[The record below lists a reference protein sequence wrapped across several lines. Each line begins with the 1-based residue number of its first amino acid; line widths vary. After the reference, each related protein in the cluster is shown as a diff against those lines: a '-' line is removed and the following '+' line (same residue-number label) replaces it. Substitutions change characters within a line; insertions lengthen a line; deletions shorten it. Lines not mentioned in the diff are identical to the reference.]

1 MSKDNIKKRDRR
13 ITDEKIFIEYTTIH
27 ISKVCEKLIQ
37 LKIKQLNLKLENYL
51 NSTLKKSLQKMTEM
65 AELTKMVFSIIIH
78 KGNANLSHNK
88 IPLQLRT

>member
-1 MSKDNIKKRDRR
+1 MRKYLQNIQL
-13 ITDEKIFIEYTTIH
+13 YTYP
-27 ISKVCEKLIQ
+27 KCVKNLYK

-51 NSTLKKSLQKMTEM
+51 NSTLKKEIYKMTEM

-88 IPLQLRT
+88 IPLQLHT